1 MYPKPP
7 KQEEQRPLY
16 ETSQVRSLIKAHAT
30 SFSFSFSCQYQ
41 AIDADGGV
49 SILL

>member
-30 SFSFSFSCQYQ
+30 SSVLALAVNTKQ
-41 AIDADGGV
+41 
-49 SILL
+49 